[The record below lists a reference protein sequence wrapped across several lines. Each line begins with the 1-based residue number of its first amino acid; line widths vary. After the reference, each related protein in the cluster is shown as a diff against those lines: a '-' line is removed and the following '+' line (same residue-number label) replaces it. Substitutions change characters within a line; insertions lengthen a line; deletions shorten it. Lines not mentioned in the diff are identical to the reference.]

1 MTAYVDNTELA
12 RVLKIRTPSTEQ
24 EAAMDRVLDT
34 ATLEI
39 DRELD
44 RPEGSDPL
52 ADEALALAEQV
63 CIQRAAELWF
73 LEEVPL
79 GIAGIGTEF
88 SSAHLARNSWEKYA
102 YTLAPLKEQWGLA

>member
-1 MTAYVDNTELA
+1 MAYVATEELA

-24 EAAMDRVLDT
+24 ELALQRVLDG

-39 DRELD
+39 DKELD

-73 LEEVPL
+73 LQEVPL
-79 GIAGIGTEF
+79 GLAGIGSEF
-88 SSAHLARNSWEKYA
+88 GTAHLARNSWEKYA
-102 YTLAPLKEQWGLA
+102 YTLAALKEQWGLA